1 MEFKFNSSVF
11 KVSAE
16 QHKEQKGDKYDPGK
30 NYPNFEGTLSI
41 PKGQLYALVEY
52 LQYASGTDLKHD
64 SYIDDVVIP
73 IKVAG
78 WAKESASGKKYL
90 SLQYAPQYKTLLA
103 AQEAKEAQAIAAHA
117 ETLQQPS
124 GACSVNAA
132 AANLAQS
139 TEGTVVKK
147 AEEDIF

>member
-1 MEFKFNSSVF
+1 MEFKFNSNVF

-30 NYPNFEGTLSI
+30 NYPDFEGTLSI

-64 SYIDDVVIP
+64 SYLNDVVIP
-73 IKVAG
+73 VKIAG
-78 WAKESASGKKYL
+78 WAKTAASGKKYL
-90 SLQYAPQYKTLLA
+90 RLQYAPQHKTLLA

-117 ETLQQPS
+117 DSLQQQQP
-124 GACSVNAA
+124 AKEVNVAA
-132 AANLAQS
+132 ASLAQ
-139 TEGTVVKK
+139 GTGGAVV
-147 AEEDIF
+147 EDIF

>member
-64 SYIDDVVIP
+64 SYIDDAVIP

-139 TEGTVVKK
+139 TEVTVVKK

>member
-103 AQEAKEAQAIAAHA
+103 AQEAKEAQAIAAHSDS
-117 ETLQQPS
+117 LQQQQP
-124 GACSVNAA
+124 AKEVNTA
-132 AANLAQS
+132 AANLAQG
-139 TEGTVVKK
+139 TGGTVV
-147 AEEDIF
+147 EDIF

>member
-30 NYPNFEGTLSI
+30 NYPDFEGTLSI

-64 SYIDDVVIP
+64 SYLNDVVIP
-73 IKVAG
+73 VKVAG
-78 WAKESASGKKYL
+78 WAKTASSGKKYL

-103 AQEAKEAQAIAAHA
+103 AQEAKESQAAAAHA
-117 ETLQQPS
+117 DSLQQQQP
-124 GACSVNAA
+124 AKEVNAA
-132 AANLAQS
+132 AANLAQ
-139 TEGTVVKK
+139 GTGGAVV
-147 AEEDIF
+147 EDIF